1 MSDFDAE
8 AERKRLRE
16 KYEADEENRKRT
28 QQMSELLL
36 KGATMTNRHCGECGS
51 PIFRYDGQEFC
62 PSCQRT
68 MDGEAGDDRTDPSA
82 EASTD
87 AAPDAEA
94 SADTAPTGA
103 GDAGDATDATA
114 AGGAAP
120 PESEA
125 PTADAGADATPATP
139 GRDRAEA
146 ARGTNDPAAANGVSA
161 AGSAAGSDRGH
172 DAGRGA
178 AGGSPPKTGSDAV
191 ADPETEDDGAAPT
204 RRAARESLLAAL
216 TRHARL
222 AADTDEPRRATDH
235 LEAARTAAAALDE
248 LDGS

>member
-51 PIFRYDGQEFC
+51 PIFRYEDQEFC
-62 PSCQRT
+62 PTCQRT
-68 MDGEAGDDRTDPSA
+68 MDGEAGEGGADPSA
-82 EASTD
+82 AGAAD
-87 AAPDAEA
+87 AAP
-94 SADTAPTGA
+94 TGT
-103 GDAGDATDATA
+103 GDAADAAA
-114 AGGAAP
+114 AGGATP
-120 PESEA
+120 SEPEEPA
-125 PTADAGADATPATP
+125 ADAGTDPESTTP
-139 GRDRAEA
+139 GRGGAEA
-146 ARGTNDPAAANGVSA
+146 TQATNDPAANGVSA
-161 AGSAAGSDRGH
+161 PGSAAG
-172 DAGRGA
+172 AGRSRDAEPGA
-178 AGGSPPKTGSDAV
+178 AGGSA
-191 ADPETEDDGAAPT
+191 PETGADATAEATPGCDSAAPT
-204 RRAARESLLAAL
+204 RRVARESLLAAL

>member
-51 PIFRYDGQEFC
+51 PIFRYEDQEFC
-62 PSCQRT
+62 PSCQQT
-68 MDGEAGDDRTDPSA
+68 MGEAAEEGTESTASESA
-82 EASTD
+82 DTTD
-87 AAPDAEA
+87 AAGAARAETGA
-94 SADTAPTGA
+94 AAADT
-103 GDAGDATDATA
+103 
-114 AGGAAP
+114 
-120 PESEA
+120 
-125 PTADAGADATPATP
+125 GADAEPETP
-139 GRDRAEA
+139 GTGDVA
-146 ARGTNDPAAANGVSA
+146 ASNGVTVDTGADPAADASTA
-161 AGSAAGSDRGH
+161 ADSSDVAAEPRG
-172 DAGRGA
+172 G
-178 AGGSPPKTGSDAV
+178 T
-191 ADPETEDDGAAPT
+191 DGPTPT
-204 RRAARESLLAAL
+204 RGAARESLLAAL